1 LQPQGN
7 TYMIANGGILVQ
19 WTGKYETWIMDWTI
33 DWTMDCFH
41 TRR

>member
-7 TYMIANGGILVQ
+7 TYMIANGAILVQ
-19 WTGKYETWIMDWTI
+19 WIGKYKTWIMDWTI

-41 TRR
+41 TRT